1 MNWRHRL
8 PPHPLHWVCLASAL
22 AVTAAAAMS
31 LVMHLR
37 GDQGASEA
45 WFLATAVSI
54 APGVA
59 AMAIRIRRQENV
71 PPRRATALLLV
82 IFPALVA
89 VYMGAGALDPDAL
102 HRWGRA
108 AAAAVVAASLSP
120 AVTVLFRRETG

>member
-8 PPHPLHWVCLASAL
+8 PPHPLHWVCLASAA
-22 AVTAAAAMS
+22 AVTAAAAVS
-31 LVMHLR
+31 LAMHFR
-37 GDQGASEA
+37 GDQSASEA
-45 WFLATAVSI
+45 WFLAAAVSI
-54 APGVA
+54 APGVT
-59 AMAIRIRRQENV
+59 AMAIRIRQMENV

-82 IFPALVA
+82 ILPALVA

-108 AAAAVVAASLSP
+108 AAAVVAASLSP